1 MSSTRRIALG
11 AALAMALIGIA
22 LAQGGGIKAYP
33 TVDRVEFVLE
43 CMQKNGGKQEFLYK
57 CACVIDEIAQKYAY
71 DDFVEA
77 STAARYQSLAGE
89 RGGAASPSA
98 AHLSGVVLDGAETL
112 IIVRRSSRLR
122 STPARRAWL
131 PFLTQRSPRLFAF
144 WNSRRAVPCSARK
157 SVLARGA
164 FFPAR

>member
-1 MSSTRRIALG
+1 MPPTHRIALG
-11 AALAMALIGIA
+11 AALAMMLTGTA

-33 TVDRVEFVLE
+33 TVDRVEYVLE

-89 RGGAASPSA
+89 RGGVFRDPPQVREMGKRYLQIQGDAMKRC
-98 AHLSGVVLDGAETL
+98 GV
-112 IIVRRSSRLR
+112 
-122 STPARRAWL
+122 
-131 PFLTQRSPRLFAF
+131 PR
-144 WNSRRAVPCSARK
+144 
-157 SVLARGA
+157 
-164 FFPAR
+164 